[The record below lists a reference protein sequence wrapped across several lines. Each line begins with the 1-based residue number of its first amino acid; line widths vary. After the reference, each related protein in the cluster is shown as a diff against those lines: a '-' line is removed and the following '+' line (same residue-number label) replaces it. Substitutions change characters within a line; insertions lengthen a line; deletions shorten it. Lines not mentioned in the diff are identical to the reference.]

1 MFTHVSL
8 VSVSTFTLLHI
19 WTKKNFS
26 VPTPQLSLAKFWG
39 VEMPKSN
46 DLAYRWGEKRE
57 ARAAR
62 NPSMKDGEFRTNW
75 AELRAKDEAG
85 MKI

>member
-1 MFTHVSL
+1 M
-8 VSVSTFTLLHI
+8 
-19 WTKKNFS
+19 
-26 VPTPQLSLAKFWG
+26 AKFWG